1 MRKYKKPVLNVEQF
15 TANEFIA
22 ACGDQNKVYKFTCD
36 AGDGEY
42 GGVYQETNRISGL
55 QIGTNGDKQISRGET
70 SFHACGET
78 HEASTTSSF
87 IQNCYYI
94 PKSAYNHGFFGIGS
108 SWDTSKAIDVVVW
121 RGKDGNNTHCTTHL
135 NMDTWETA
143 KS

>member
-36 AGDGEY
+36 AGGGES
-42 GGVYQETNRISGL
+42 GGVYQETNGIPGL
-55 QIGTNGDKQISRGET
+55 QIGKNGDRRISRGQT

-78 HEASTTSSF
+78 HEASTDSSF
-87 IQNCYYI
+87 IKNCYYI
-94 PKSAYNHGFFGIGS
+94 PESAYKPGFFGIGS
-108 SWDTSKAIDVVVW
+108 SWDTSKAIGVIVW
-121 RGKDGNNTHCTTHL
+121 RGKDGNNTHCTTNL
-135 NMDTWETA
+135 DMNTWETA